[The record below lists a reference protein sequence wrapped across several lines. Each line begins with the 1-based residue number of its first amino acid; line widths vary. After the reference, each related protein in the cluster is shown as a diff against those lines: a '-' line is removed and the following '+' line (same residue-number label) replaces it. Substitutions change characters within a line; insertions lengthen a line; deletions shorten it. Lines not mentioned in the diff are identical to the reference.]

1 MKEHISSDYLPI
13 ENYGVVGNLHTVAM
27 VGMHGSID
35 FLCFPRFDSPSIF
48 ASILDKEKG
57 GSFQI
62 TPDLEEVGYKQM
74 YLPDTNILLSRF
86 LAYDGMVE
94 ITDFM
99 PVREIEKEC
108 VLIRKVTVIRG
119 EVKLKMNCSPR
130 FDYARA
136 DHEVSQKDKNEVVFT
151 SQGDDGTI
159 CKLLSDVPLEV
170 DGSDAKAEFTL
181 KEKESANFLLVA
193 LSENSRELPF
203 ENELSRFVDKSF
215 KETFTYW
222 KKWIGKSLYKGRWM
236 DMMHRSAL
244 TLKLLTSYE
253 FGSPVAAATFGL
265 PEEVGGNRNW
275 DYRYTW
281 IRDAAF
287 TMYAFIRMGFTEE
300 AGNFGKWILQQFEKN
315 IDEKHQLQLMYSI
328 SGESELTEEELS
340 HLEGYRQSR
349 PVRIGNGAYDQKQLD
364 IYGELMDSIYLY
376 DKYGEPITYDFW
388 SKLVH
393 LIDYVCEHW
402 QDADHGIWEIR
413 SGEVEF
419 LYSRVMCWVAV
430 DRAIRLAEKRSFP
443 YDWDYWRTTR
453 SKIFE
458 DVYHNFWDEELQS
471 FVQYKGAK
479 TLDASSLLM
488 PLVRFISPYDPRWVK
503 TLKAIEKELVTDTLV
518 YRYNNEKSDDGIEG
532 DEGTF
537 SMCSF
542 WYVECLCRGGQVEK
556 ARLYFEKM
564 LGYANHLGLYAE
576 EIGLQ
581 GEQLGNFPQ
590 AFTHLGLISAAFALN
605 RELERSKKT

>member
-1 MKEHISSDYLPI
+1 MKEHTSTDYPPI
-13 ENYGVVGNLHTVAM
+13 ENYGVVGNLHTVAL
-27 VGMHGSID
+27 VGIHGSVD
-35 FLCFPRFDSPSIF
+35 FMCFPRFDSPSIF
-48 ASILDKEKG
+48 ASLLDKEKG

-62 TPDLEEVGYKQM
+62 IPQLKDADYKQM
-74 YLPDTNILLSRF
+74 YLPETNVLLSRF
-86 LAYDGMVE
+86 LAYEGMVE

-119 EVKLKMNCSPR
+119 EVNFKMRCCPR

-136 DHEVSQKDKNEVVFT
+136 EHEVSRNDEHEIIFESKGE
-151 SQGDDGTI
+151 DGTI
-159 CKLLSDVPLEV
+159 CKLLSDVPLQE
-170 DGSDAKAEFTL
+170 DGRDAEAEFTL
-181 KEKESANFLLVA
+181 KENQSVNFLWIA
-193 LSENSRELPF
+193 LSDKERELPF
-203 ENELSRFVDKSF
+203 ENKLCDYVDTSF
-215 KETFTYW
+215 HETLNYW
-222 KKWIGKSLYKGRWM
+222 KKWVGKSSYNGRWM
-236 DMMHRSAL
+236 DMIHRSAL
-244 TLKLLTSYE
+244 TLKMLTSHQ

-265 PEEVGGNRNW
+265 PEEIGGTRNW

-287 TMYAFIRMGFTEE
+287 TMYAFIRLGFTHE
-300 AGNFGKWILQQFEKN
+300 AGEFMKWIRTQFDKN
-315 IDEKHQLQLMYSI
+315 IDAEHQLQLMYSI
-328 SGESELTEEELS
+328 SGKSDLVEEELE
-340 HLEGYRQSR
+340 HLEGYSQSR

-388 SKLVH
+388 EKLVH

-402 QDADHGIWEIR
+402 SDADHGIWEVR
-413 SGEVEF
+413 SGEQEF
-419 LYSRVMCWVAV
+419 LYSRVMCWVAI

-443 YDWDYWRTTR
+443 YEWDRWRKTR
-453 SKIFE
+453 SEIFE
-458 DVYHNFWDEELQS
+458 DVYYNFWDDELQS
-471 FVQYKGAK
+471 FVQYKGSK
-479 TLDASSLLM
+479 TLDASTLLM

-503 TLKAIEKELVTDTLV
+503 TLEAIEKELVTETLV
-518 YRYNNEKSDDGIEG
+518 YRYNNQKSDDGIDG

-556 ARLYFEKM
+556 AQLYFEKM
-564 LGYANHLGLYAE
+564 LGYASHLGLYAE
-576 EIGLQ
+576 EIGLR

-605 RELERSKKT
+605 RELERAKKS